1 MQKQTFKNSYT
12 KLYLVPP
19 DIYHTIIKSLPNKT
33 DISNIQN
40 LNETDTMPPQHPSSD
55 KDESESHSNQNDVST
70 VENDI
75 LQAENDNLKSDKF
88 DGDMIMKKL
97 DEIEKRIFTKN
108 SEVSNCEISK
118 NRKIKQFHCE
128 ICQKSFTTKFSMKR
142 HKEKFHSIVKDV
154 GNPNNSINSPAA
166 TLFKRPQSEIS
177 FKRQRDEDFDT
188 HIPVLK
194 KLKLDRKS
202 NKRKSEETI
211 ENQTNKRLRSSL
223 DNWVSY

>member
-40 LNETDTMPPQHPSSD
+40 LNETDTMPPQHPSAD

-75 LQAENDNLKSDKF
+75 LQSDKF

-97 DEIEKRIFTKN
+97 DEIEKRMFTKN

-166 TLFKRPQSEIS
+166 TLLKDPNQ
-177 FKRQRDEDFDT
+177 KL
-188 HIPVLK
+188 VLK
-194 KLKLDRKS
+194 DNAMKILIHIFLFSKS
-202 NKRKSEETI
+202 
-211 ENQTNKRLRSSL
+211 
-223 DNWVSY
+223 